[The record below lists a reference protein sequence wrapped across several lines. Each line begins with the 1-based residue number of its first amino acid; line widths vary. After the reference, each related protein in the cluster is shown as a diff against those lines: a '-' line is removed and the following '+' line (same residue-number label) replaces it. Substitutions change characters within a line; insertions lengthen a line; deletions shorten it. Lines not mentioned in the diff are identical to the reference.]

1 VGCPGRLRAL
11 RRAGESY
18 IDLILRLAEIRG
30 APTGI
35 DVRAI
40 AAGVDGVR
48 YGLRCDTRSGPS
60 RTAALREQPLRAFTR
75 TRAEL
80 MTLRNRELF
89 LGQEFIRAARR

>member
-11 RRAGESY
+11 RRAGESCS
-18 IDLILRLAEIRG
+18 DVILRLVKIGG

-48 YGLRCDTRSGPS
+48 YGLRCDTRVGPDQNGGFEK
-60 RTAALREQPLRAFTR
+60 RFRAPPR
-75 TRAEL
+75 MPA
-80 MTLRNRELF
+80 
-89 LGQEFIRAARR
+89 GI